1 MRLVI
6 SPAKKMNVVDDL
18 PWEGPPRYLDRTQV
32 LLDRLRQLSRDEA
45 QALWKCSDALTDL
58 NYGRLQVIDLESG
71 LSPAILAYEGIQYQ
85 AMAPSV
91 MTEDELAYL
100 RDHLRILSG
109 FYGVVRPFDGVVPY
123 RLEMQAKLAV
133 AGACDLYGFWGGS
146 LYEALTDPDDGT
158 GAAPDVVVNLASV
171 EYARAVTPYF
181 GGSDGSGGRVVA
193 SRVGTNGTVT
203 GKTRAGGVETA
214 GGRANGTGSV
224 KGGTPESP
232 GLLTCLFGTVRNGK
246 LAQKATEAKAAR
258 GSFVR
263 WCAERAVENPAELR
277 RFDAMGF
284 ALDEGLSTAGTLV
297 FVR

>member
-18 PWEGPPRYLDRTQV
+18 PWQGLPRYLDRTQV
-32 LLDRLRQLSRDEA
+32 LLDRLRELSRDEA

-58 NYGRLQVIDLESG
+58 NYERLQAMDLERG

-109 FYGVVRPFDGVVPY
+109 FYGVVRPLDGVVPY

-133 AGACDLYGFWGGS
+133 AGARDLYGFWGGS
-146 LYEALTDPDDGT
+146 LYEALTDPTDGAE
-158 GAAPDVVVNLASV
+158 AAPDVVVNLASV

-181 GGSDGSGGRVVA
+181 GGSDGSD
-193 SRVGTNGTVT
+193 GTA
-203 GKTRAGGVETA
+203 AGGH
-214 GGRANGTGSV
+214 GSV
-224 KGGTPESP
+224 KEGTPESP
-232 GLLTCLFGTVRNGK
+232 EHLTCLFGTVRDGK
-246 LAQKATEAKAAR
+246 LVQKATEAKAAR

-263 WCAERAVENPAELR
+263 WCAERAVENPTDLR
-277 RFDAMGF
+277 GFDAMGF

>member
-18 PWEGPPRYLDRTQV
+18 PWEGLPRYLDRTQV
-32 LLDRLRQLSRDEA
+32 LLDRLRELSRDEA

-58 NYGRLQVIDLESG
+58 NYERLQTMGLKRG

-109 FYGVVRPFDGVVPY
+109 FYGVVRPFDGVAPY
-123 RLEMQAKLAV
+123 RLEMQAKLTA
-133 AGACDLYGFWGGS
+133 AGARDLYGFWGRS
-146 LYEALTDPDDGT
+146 LYEALADPGDGA
-158 GAAPDVVVNLASV
+158 GAAPDVVVNLASA

-181 GGSDGSGGRVVA
+181 GKPGGSGGMVEA
-193 SRVGTNGTVT
+193 SR
-203 GKTRAGGVETA
+203 AGAGRIEAA
-214 GGRANGTGSV
+214 GGRARGDDSAEEGA
-224 KGGTPESP
+224 PESP
-232 GLLTCLFGTVRNGK
+232 GLLTCLFGTVRDGK
-246 LAQKATEAKAAR
+246 LVQKATEAKAAR

-284 ALDEGLSTAGTLV
+284 ALDEGLSTADTLV

>member
-18 PWEGPPRYLDRTQV
+18 AWEGPPRYLDRTRV
-32 LLDRLRQLSRDEA
+32 LLDRLRELPRDEA

-58 NYGRLQVIDLESG
+58 NYGRLQAMDLERG

-133 AGACDLYGFWGGS
+133 AGARDLYGFWGGS

-171 EYARAVTPYF
+171 EYARAVTPHF
-181 GGSDGSGGRVVA
+181 GGSDASGSGVVA
-193 SRVGTNGTVT
+193 
-203 GKTRAGGVETA
+203 GG
-214 GGRANGTGSV
+214 GGANESGSAE
-224 KGGTPESP
+224 GGTPESP
-232 GLLTCLFGTVRNGK
+232 ELLTCLFGTVRDGK
-246 LAQKATEAKAAR
+246 LVQKATEAKAAR

-263 WCAERAVENPAELR
+263 WCAERAVEDPAELR
-277 RFDAMGF
+277 GFDAMGF

>member
-6 SPAKKMNVVDDL
+6 SPAKKMNVVDEL
-18 PWEGPPRYLDRTQV
+18 PWEGLPRYLDRTQV
-32 LLDRLRQLSRDEA
+32 LLDRLRGLSREEA
-45 QALWKCSDALTDL
+45 QALWKCSDALADL
-58 NYGRLQVIDLESG
+58 NYGRLQAMDLERE
-71 LSPAILAYEGIQYQ
+71 LTPAILAYEGIQYQ
-85 AMAPSV
+85 SMAPSV
-91 MTEDELAYL
+91 MTEEELGYV

-133 AGACDLYGFWGGS
+133 GGARDLYGFWGRS
-146 LYEALTDPDDGT
+146 LYEALVDPADGA

-171 EYARAVTPYF
+171 EYGRAVAPYF
-181 GGSDGSGGRVVA
+181 GAGRDGSPGG
-193 SRVGTNGTVT
+193 NG
-203 GKTRAGGVETA
+203 
-214 GGRANGTGSV
+214 GS
-224 KGGTPESP
+224 GELP

-246 LAQKATEAKAAR
+246 LVQKATEAKAAR

-263 WCAERAVENPAELR
+263 WCAERAVEDPAELR
-277 RFDAMGF
+277 GFDAMGF

>member
-18 PWEGPPRYLDRTQV
+18 PWEGLPRYLDRTQV
-32 LLDRLRQLSRDEA
+32 LLDRLRELSRDEA
-45 QALWKCSDALTDL
+45 QALWKCSDTLADL

-109 FYGVVRPFDGVVPY
+109 FYGVVRPFDGVTPY
-123 RLEMQAKLAV
+123 RLEMQAKLGA
-133 AGACDLYGFWGGS
+133 AGARDLYGFWGRS
-146 LYEALTDPDDGT
+146 LYEALADPGDGA
-158 GAAPDVVVNLASV
+158 GAAPDVVVNLASA

-181 GGSDGSGGRVVA
+181 GGSDGSD
-193 SRVGTNGTVT
+193 GTA
-203 GKTRAGGVETA
+203 AGGH
-214 GGRANGTGSV
+214 GSV
-224 KGGTPESP
+224 KGGNPESP
-232 GLLTCLFGTVRNGK
+232 GLLTCLFGTVRDGK
-246 LAQKATEAKAAR
+246 LVQKATEAKAAR

-263 WCAERAVENPAELR
+263 WCAERAVENPTDLR
-277 RFDAMGF
+277 GFDAMGF